1 MSQDAGRQ
9 ALQALSRFLV
19 ADSSLG
25 DALLAVAN
33 IATDV
38 MPSARMAGIAMLDSD
53 GHAQTSVFTDEES
66 PEVDKG
72 QYSSGRGPCL
82 DAWRTRVVVRIDEME
97 DATDDYP
104 EFAQL
109 AASHGIR
116 STLSLPMVA
125 GDEGIGALNL
135 YADNPAGFSKD
146 DEEVGVDL
154 AAAAAA
160 LLSNASAYWE
170 ARNLSEQLS
179 EAMKSRAEI
188 EQAKGM
194 LMAQTPG
201 ITADDAF
208 DLLRRASQRENV
220 KLREIARRIVERR
233 SPSHNSSSPPVSGGT
248 RRPDPAPGR

>member
-1 MSQDAGRQ
+1 LSEDAGRQ
-9 ALQALSRFLV
+9 ALQAMSRFLV
-19 ADSSLG
+19 ADASLG
-25 DALLAVAN
+25 EALLAVAQ
-33 IATDV
+33 IATDA
-38 MPSARMAGIAMLDSD
+38 MPAAEMAGIAMLDPE
-53 GHAQTSVFTDEES
+53 GRPETSVFTDEES

-82 DAWRTRVVVRIDEME
+82 DAWRTRAVVRVDDMAM
-97 DATDDYP
+97 ATSEYP

-109 AASHGIR
+109 ASDHGIG
-116 STLSLPMVA
+116 STLSLPLVA
-125 GDEGIGALNL
+125 GEEGIGALNL
-135 YADNPAGFSKD
+135 YARTPKGFSDD
-146 DEEVGVDL
+146 DEAIGVDL

-160 LLSNASAYWE
+160 VLANASAYWE

-201 ITADDAF
+201 ITADEAF

-220 KLREIARRIVERR
+220 KLREIARRIVDRR
-233 SPSHNSSSPPVSGGT
+233 SAAGH
-248 RRPDPAPGR
+248 